1 MSVPSTLA
9 SPVFIT
15 GYPSLVVGRLVRNLV
30 AAGVETHVLVK
41 DDFEDRARAD
51 FEGLSPDLLHL
62 YAGDVVNMDLGLSGA
77 EARVVMDKV
86 RTIFHLAGVYHLGVS
101 ERGMMLVNLEGTRN
115 ALAFARRCKRL
126 ERLVHMSTA
135 FVAGTREGVI
145 MEDELDEGQTFRTK
159 YEESKFLAEKL
170 VLRAGEDIPIT
181 IARPS
186 LIVGDSRTGEIDTLE
201 GPHFF
206 MYVLVNLP
214 MNVQLPLPGHGRHPL
229 NLIPID
235 FLVEVLPV
243 IAADPDAAG
252 LTFHLTDP
260 NPVSARKVFEM
271 VAELAH
277 RKPPRG
283 VLPPSLA
290 AALARMPGLKSSWR
304 SPALLVDIFQRL
316 VLFNARNTTRI
327 LTPHG
332 IACAAF
338 PEYAA
343 RLVKYMQEHKLTS
356 GRLAGV

>member
-1 MSVPSTLA
+1 MSAPSTLA
-9 SPVFIT
+9 SPVFVT
-15 GYPSLVVGRLVRNLV
+15 GYPSLVVRRLVRNLV

-41 DDFEDRARAD
+41 DGFEDSARAD
-51 FEGLSPDLLHL
+51 FDGLSPDLLRL
-62 YAGDVVNMDLGLSGA
+62 YSGDVVNMDLGLAGA
-77 EARVVMDKV
+77 EARFLLDNV
-86 RTIFHLAGVYHLGVS
+86 RTIFHLAGVYHLGVR
-101 ERGMMLVNLEGTRN
+101 EREMRLVNLEGTRN

-135 FVAGTREGVI
+135 FVAGTRDGVI
-145 MEDELDEGQTFRTK
+145 MEDELDKGQTFRTK

-170 VLRAGEDIPIT
+170 VLRAGDDFPVT

-214 MNVQLPLPGHGRHPL
+214 LNVQFPLPGHGRHPF
-229 NLIPID
+229 NLVPVD
-235 FLVEVLPV
+235 FLVEALPI

-260 NPVSARKVFEM
+260 NPTSSRKVFEM
-271 VAELAH
+271 VAELAE

-283 VLPPSLA
+283 VLPPSLS
-290 AALARMPGLKSSWR
+290 AALSRMPGLKSSWR
-304 SPALLVDIFQRL
+304 SPAMLVDIFQRL
-316 VLFNARNTTRI
+316 VIFNTSNTTRI

-332 IACAAF
+332 VSCPAF

-343 RLVKYMQEHKLTS
+343 RLVKYMRENKLK
-356 GRLAGV
+356 

>member
-1 MSVPSTLA
+1 MTVPSTLA
-9 SPVFIT
+9 SPVFVT

-41 DDFEDRARAD
+41 DDFEERARAD
-51 FEGLSPDLLHL
+51 FDGLAPGLLRL
-62 YAGDVVNMDLGLSGA
+62 YSGDVVNMDLGLSGA
-77 EARVVMDKV
+77 EARGLMDSV
-86 RTIFHLAGVYHLGVS
+86 RTLFHLAGVYHLGVR
-101 ERGMMLVNLEGTRN
+101 EREMKLVNLEGTRN
-115 ALAFARRCKRL
+115 ALAFARRCKHL

-135 FVAGTREGVI
+135 FVAGNREGVI
-145 MEDELDEGQTFRTK
+145 MEDELDEGQGFRTR
-159 YEESKFLAEKL
+159 YEESKYLAEKL
-170 VLRAGEDIPIT
+170 VRRAGEDIPIT

-214 MNVQLPLPGHGRHPL
+214 MDVQFPLPGHGRHPL
-229 NLIPID
+229 NIVPAD
-235 FLVEVLPV
+235 FLVEALQI
-243 IAADPDAAG
+243 IAADPAAEG
-252 LTFHLTDP
+252 RCFHLTDP

-271 VAELAH
+271 VAELAD

-283 VLPPSLA
+283 VLPPSLSG
-290 AALARMPGLKSSWR
+290 ALARMPGLRSSWR

-316 VLFNARNTTRI
+316 VLFNAMNTTRI

-332 IACAAF
+332 LSCPAF

-343 RLVKYMQEHKLTS
+343 RLVKYMREHKL
-356 GRLAGV
+356 R

>member
-1 MSVPSTLA
+1 MTVPSTLA
-9 SPVFIT
+9 SPVFVT

-41 DDFEDRARAD
+41 DDFEERAKAEFD
-51 FEGLSPDLLHL
+51 GLPGDLLRL
-62 YAGDVVNMDLGLSGA
+62 YTGDVVNMDLGLSGA
-77 EARVVMDKV
+77 EARTLMDSV
-86 RTIFHLAGVYHLGVS
+86 RTIFHLAGVYHLGVH
-101 ERGMMLVNLEGTRN
+101 ERDMKLVNLEGTRN
-115 ALAFARRCKRL
+115 ALAFARHCSGL
-126 ERLVHMSTA
+126 ERFVHMSTA

-145 MEDELDEGQTFRTK
+145 MEDELDEGQGFRTK
-159 YEESKFLAEKL
+159 YEESKYLAEKL
-170 VLRAGEDIPIT
+170 VLRAGEDLPVT

-214 MNVQLPLPGHGRHPL
+214 LNVQLPLPGHGRHPL
-229 NLIPID
+229 NVVPVD
-235 FLVEVLPV
+235 FLVEALPI
-243 IAADPDAAG
+243 IATDPAAEG

-260 NPVSARKVFEM
+260 NPLSARKVFEM
-271 VAELAH
+271 VAELAD

-283 VLPPSLA
+283 VLPPSLSG
-290 AALARMPGLKSSWR
+290 ALARMPGLKSSWR

-316 VLFNARNTTRI
+316 VLFNAANTTRI

-332 IACAAF
+332 VSCAAF

-343 RLVKYMQEHKLTS
+343 RLVKYMRENKLK
-356 GRLAGV
+356 